1 MFDDDCYGEGV
12 LRPKHP
18 FAAVAAKF
26 NQSMTGNKNAAYELF
41 VLDQIFH
48 VASSLLIQTDQNMP

>member
-1 MFDDDCYGEGV
+1 
-12 LRPKHP
+12 
-18 FAAVAAKF
+18 
-26 NQSMTGNKNAAYELF
+26 MTGNKNVAYELF